1 MGDAEELIEPRM
13 KCPRCQHENPGD
25 AVFCQECGSRLE
37 EVCPGCGTANRVDAK
52 FCKKCGQHVAV
63 MPPAATAAPVSAPAQ
78 SPAPA
83 SYTPPHL
90 AERIRA
96 EQAALEA
103 RGVTNGER
111 KTITAL
117 FADLAGFTALAR
129 DLDPEV
135 TRAIVDPALHLMME
149 AVHRYEGYVAQSL
162 GDGIFAL
169 FGAPIAH
176 ENHPQRAVYAA
187 LRMQEDI
194 KQYADTIRLE
204 RGVPLQMRV
213 GINTGEVVVR
223 SIRTD
228 DLHTDYVPVG
238 HSTNLASRME
248 SLATPGTI
256 VVSEQTHKLTEGY
269 FAYKALGAVQ
279 VKGLEEPVSIYEV
292 EGIGP
297 LRTKLQVA
305 ARRGLARFVGR
316 QREMESLQNA
326 LAQAKAGHG
335 QIVGVMGEPGVGKS
349 RLFYEFKLLSQVGCL
364 VLETFSV
371 SHGKAYPYLP
381 LVDLLKNYFQLTAQD
396 DERKRRERITGKVL
410 TLDRS
415 LEDTL
420 PYLFHLLGIAE
431 PESPLQQMDPQI
443 RRKRTLEAIKRLLVR
458 ESLNQ
463 PLILICE
470 DLHWLDNETQAF
482 LSLLSESLAN
492 AKVLLLVN
500 YRPEYR
506 HEWGNKTYYTRLRL
520 DPLGREHAE
529 EMLAALLAEKVGAT
543 GQSPL
548 HQFILEK
555 TEGNPFFMEEI
566 VQALVEEGLLTR
578 DVVGAYDR
586 ASLPTDIQ
594 LPPTVQAVLASRI
607 DRLPPEEKDLL
618 QTLAVIG
625 REFSLS
631 LLKHV
636 VDHSED
642 TLQPLLSHLR
652 DAEFIYEQPAFPE
665 SEYVFKHALTQ
676 DVAYASLLVQRRKEL
691 HGLIGLAIEE
701 LYVDRLAEHYE
712 VLAHHFSLAEDW
724 ERALHYLVKAADKA
738 VAAFGLREA
747 LDLYAQSLEAAR
759 RQADRVPASIVMN
772 IHRLRADLFFG
783 IGEFDRS
790 RAEAEVLVELAR
802 RVRDRTAE
810 AGALA
815 QIANAQQWAEN
826 FPAALERAREAIEIA
841 EPLEAQSPLAGAL
854 YVRGYVHGVSGRLD
868 EAEADYERA
877 LTIGRAVGD
886 AARQA
891 LSLHLLALHR
901 SWQGRYRE
909 GLELGEEG
917 MRIAREHRLVIP
929 LLRCLWNEGLGRH
942 ETGEYDAALA
952 AFEEGLV
959 LAEKIGDEAYLSRF
973 LNTLGWLRI
982 DCGDFARGVELS
994 ERSYE
999 VTSRSNRAGHSTGA
1013 ERRAFIRNNEADAL
1027 MAQGDLAG
1035 AGEALEE
1042 SLRTVQH
1049 PPPSR
1054 WMTWRYTTHCYA
1066 SLGQLALL
1074 RGDAV
1079 QARRMADQSL
1089 EVAAPTSSRKY
1100 ESWAWRVKGESATAL
1115 HAWDEAEDA
1124 LRRAHAIAEAIRQ
1137 PRSTWLSRVA
1147 LGRLAAARGRRDD
1160 ALGHYRVARALIAAL
1175 RAGVQDPG
1183 LRRGLETSPLILE
1196 VEDLARPE

>member
-1 MGDAEELIEPRM
+1 MTFDEVLGQVLELLQQEKRVSYRGIQRRFSLDEACLADLKEEL
-13 KCPRCQHENPGD
+13 
-25 AVFCQECGSRLE
+25 VFAHPEIADVDGRGLVWNDE
-37 EVCPGCGTANRVDAK
+37 AARV
-52 FCKKCGQHVAV
+52 
-63 MPPAATAAPVSAPAQ
+63 ATPVSAPPQ

-135 TRAIVDPALHLMME
+135 TRAIVDPALQLMME

-194 KQYADTIRLE
+194 KQYADTLRLE
-204 RGVPLQMRV
+204 RSVPLQMRV

-305 ARRGLARFVGR
+305 SRRGLARFVGR

-443 RRKRTLEAIKRLLVR
+443 RRKRTLETIKRLLVR

-463 PLILICE
+463 PLILIFE

-482 LSLLSESLAN
+482 LSLFSESLAN

-529 EMLAALLAEKVGAT
+529 EMLAALLAEKLGAT

-548 HQFILEK
+548 HQSILEK

-566 VQALVEEGLLTR
+566 VQALVEEGLLTH
-578 DVVGAYDR
+578 GAAEACGH
-586 ASLPTDIQ
+586 ASLPTDIH

-607 DRLPPEEKDLL
+607 DRLPPEEKELL

-625 REFSLS
+625 REFSLP

-636 VDHSED
+636 VDYSED

-665 SEYVFKHALTQ
+665 SEYVFKHAFTQ
-676 DVAYASLLVQRRKEL
+676 EVAYTSLLQERRRILHERAAQAIETLFHARIDDHYSELASHYGRSGNTQKAANYLQLAGQQAVQRSANAEAISDLTTALEL
-691 HGLIGLAIEE
+691 LKTLPDSPERARQELLLQTVLGPVLIATKGYGAPEVEKAYTRARELCQQVGETPQLFPVLFGLQQYYLGREIRSARELGEQLLGLAQRHQDSTLLLVAHNGLGCALAFLGEMASGRVHLEQSIALYNPHEHRSLAFLYAGFDPGVDSASHVAHVLWLLGYPDQALKRSHEALLWAQELSHPYSLAHGLGLAAVVHQLRRERHAVQERADAVVALSREQGFAWESAQGTILQGWILIEQGQKEEGLAKMRQGLAAYRATGAE
-701 LYVDRLAEHYE
+701 LWQPYFLALLAEGYRKGGRPKE
-712 VLAHHFSLAEDW
+712 GLSVLSE
-724 ERALHYLVKAADKA
+724 
-738 VAAFGLREA
+738 
-747 LDLYAQSLEAAR
+747 
-759 RQADRVPASIVMN
+759 
-772 IHRLRADLFFG
+772 
-783 IGEFDRS
+783 
-790 RAEAEVLVELAR
+790 
-802 RVRDRTAE
+802 
-810 AGALA
+810 ALA
-815 QIANAQQWAEN
+815 QVDKTEERNYEAELYRLKGALLLQQFKGQGSQLDVKSSSECEVRRSESEAEEC
-826 FPAALERAREAIEIA
+826 FLKAIEIA
-841 EPLEAQSPLAGAL
+841 
-854 YVRGYVHGVSGRLD
+854 R
-868 EAEADYERA
+868 
-877 LTIGRAVGD
+877 
-886 AARQA
+886 RQQA
-891 LSLHLLALHR
+891 KS
-901 SWQGRYRE
+901 
-909 GLELGEEG
+909 LELRATVSLARLWQRQEKHHAAHDTLSKIYGWFTEG
-917 MRIAREHRLVIP
+917 FDTADLQ
-929 LLRCLWNEGLGRH
+929 
-942 ETGEYDAALA
+942 
-952 AFEEGLV
+952 
-959 LAEKIGDEAYLSRF
+959 EAK
-973 LNTLGWLRI
+973 
-982 DCGDFARGVELS
+982 
-994 ERSYE
+994 
-999 VTSRSNRAGHSTGA
+999 
-1013 ERRAFIRNNEADAL
+1013 
-1027 MAQGDLAG
+1027 
-1035 AGEALEE
+1035 
-1042 SLRTVQH
+1042 
-1049 PPPSR
+1049 
-1054 WMTWRYTTHCYA
+1054 
-1066 SLGQLALL
+1066 ALL
-1074 RGDAV
+1074 
-1079 QARRMADQSL
+1079 
-1089 EVAAPTSSRKY
+1089 ET
-1100 ESWAWRVKGESATAL
+1100 L
-1115 HAWDEAEDA
+1115 HA
-1124 LRRAHAIAEAIRQ
+1124 
-1137 PRSTWLSRVA
+1137 V
-1147 LGRLAAARGRRDD
+1147 
-1160 ALGHYRVARALIAAL
+1160 
-1175 RAGVQDPG
+1175 
-1183 LRRGLETSPLILE
+1183 
-1196 VEDLARPE
+1196 